1 MKLNYLLQV
10 YNHDDKVIHHEE
22 FFASTSITADK
33 IALNIV
39 EKEFVGLD
47 WTLTETV

>member
-1 MKLNYLLQV
+1 MNYLLKI
-10 YNHDDKVIHHEE
+10 YNDSEEVIHSEE

-47 WTLTETV
+47 WTLTEMV